1 MKFCPK
7 CDARFETLWSKCP
20 VDGHELE
27 HEIADPM
34 IGQVFADQYEILSV
48 LGTGGMSVVYKA
60 RHRLMDR
67 VVAIKLLHDDS
78 DKVAIERF
86 KHEAKASSSLKHQN
100 IISIYDFGIVGTQAY
115 LVMDCLDGKNLSEVL
130 EEIGHMGLDRAAH
143 MFRQTCMG
151 LEHAHKNGILHR
163 DLKPSNL
170 VLIKGDDGSELVK
183 IVDFGIAKLLPNA
196 AQEQTRLTQ
205 TGDIFGSPL
214 YMSPEQCQAKPLD
227 NRSDIYSLGCLMYET
242 LAGVPPLSG
251 DTAYDTMTMHVNQ
264 APLAF
269 HQVVPELNINKSME
283 ALIFRCLEK
292 LPENRYQSISDL
304 LQDLPTIQ
312 PQSGSVKVKSVQH
325 PTKQR
330 LEIKYLRFSFWTL
343 FVMVAAVIAYM
354 SCDNGPEP
362 DHCTVLLKTIWNS
375 QTTIAQ
381 TLTDNHMYEQARWVL
396 ESAEET
402 ARKKFSNRGRLMT
415 ALRMQRTLFSKA
427 KMYDDLQVVN
437 EKIAKLNGQ
446 VLLEAYDSL
455 LKELDDLAMPGSES
469 QTGMKRILAP
479 ITFTTI
485 DHVNRGLAGAA
496 MDKHTEVLLTRARG
510 VYKNLLGSNNPEV
523 ASIDML
529 LAECYNRQQR
539 LPMMRPLLTEALTIY
554 KGASAG
560 SSADNKKYGRKSALA
575 LIKLGQLDRD
585 ENRYANAEKELKE
598 AMTLAEQSFADDK
611 ALIYQALN
619 SYACLLAQ
627 TGREQEAK
635 AIFAKADS
643 ISTEKL
649 MHE

>member
-27 HEIADPM
+27 HEIADAM

-130 EEIGHMGLDRAAH
+130 EEIGHMALDRAAH

-196 AQEQTRLTQ
+196 TQEQTRLTQ

-242 LAGVPPLSG
+242 LAGVPPLRG

-269 HQVVPELNINKSME
+269 NQVVPELNINKSME

-312 PQSGSVKVKSVQH
+312 PQSGSVKVKPVQH

-330 LEIKYLRFSFWTL
+330 LEIKYLRYSFWTL
-343 FVMVAAVIAYM
+343 FVMVAAVIAYT

-362 DHCTVLLKTIWNS
+362 DHGTVLLKTIWNC

-396 ESAEET
+396 DSAEET
-402 ARKKFSNRGRLMT
+402 ARKQFSNRGRLMT

-427 KMYDDLQVVN
+427 KMYDELQVVN
-437 EKIAKLNGQ
+437 EKIAKLNSQ
-446 VLLEAYDSL
+446 VLLEAYDAL

-554 KGASAG
+554 KAATAG

-585 ENRYANAEKELKE
+585 ENRYADAEKELKE
-598 AMTLAEQSFADDK
+598 AMNLAEKSFADDK
-611 ALIYQALN
+611 ALLYKALN

-635 AIFAKADS
+635 AIFDKADS

-649 MHE
+649 MRE

>member
-1 MKFCPK
+1 M
-7 CDARFETLWSKCP
+7 
-20 VDGHELE
+20 DGHELE
-27 HEIADPM
+27 HEIADAM

-130 EEIGHMGLDRAAH
+130 EEIGHMALDRAAH

-196 AQEQTRLTQ
+196 TQEQTRLTQ

-242 LAGVPPLSG
+242 LAGVPPLRG

-269 HQVVPELNINKSME
+269 NQVVPELNINKSME

-312 PQSGSVKVKSVQH
+312 PQSGSVKVKPVQH

-330 LEIKYLRFSFWTL
+330 LEIKYLRYSFWTL
-343 FVMVAAVIAYM
+343 FVMVAAVIAYT

-362 DHCTVLLKTIWNS
+362 DHGTVLLKTIWNC

-396 ESAEET
+396 DSAEET
-402 ARKKFSNRGRLMT
+402 ARKQFSNRGRLMT

-427 KMYDDLQVVN
+427 KMYDELQVVN
-437 EKIAKLNGQ
+437 EKIAKLNSQ
-446 VLLEAYDSL
+446 VLLEAYDAL

-554 KGASAG
+554 KAATAG

-585 ENRYANAEKELKE
+585 ENRYADAEKELKE
-598 AMTLAEQSFADDK
+598 AMNLAEKSFADDK
-611 ALIYQALN
+611 ALLYKALN

-635 AIFAKADS
+635 AIFDKADS

-649 MHE
+649 MRE

>member
-27 HEIADPM
+27 HEQADPM
-34 IGQVFADQYEILSV
+34 IGQVFADQYEIISV

-67 VVAIKLLHDDS
+67 IVAIKLLHDDS
-78 DKVAIERF
+78 DKVAMERF

-100 IISIYDFGIVGTQAY
+100 IISIYDFGIVGSQAY

-130 EEIGHMGLDRAAH
+130 DEVGHIALDRAVH
-143 MFRQTCMG
+143 IFRQTCMG

-170 VLIKGDDGSELVK
+170 VLIKGEDGSELVK

-196 AQEQTRLTQ
+196 DKEQTRLTQ

-227 NRSDIYSLGCLMYET
+227 NRSDIYSLGCLMYES
-242 LAGVPPLSG
+242 LAGVAPLRG
-251 DTAYDTMTMHVNQ
+251 DTAYDTMTMHVSQ
-264 APLAF
+264 TPRSF
-269 HQVVPELNINKSME
+269 SEVVPELNINKSME

-292 LPENRYQSISDL
+292 LPEDRYQSITEV

-312 PQSGSVKVKSVQH
+312 PQSGSVKVKAVQH

-330 LEIKYLRFSFWTL
+330 LEIKYLRYGFWTL
-343 FVMVAAVIAYM
+343 FVCVAAIVAYM

-362 DHCTVLLKTIWNS
+362 DHGTVLLKTIWNS

-381 TLTDNHMYEQARWVL
+381 TLTDSHMYDQAHWIL
-396 ESAEET
+396 TSAENT
-402 ARKKFSNRGRLMT
+402 ARTKFSNRGRLMT
-415 ALRMQRTLFSKA
+415 ALRMERTLFTKA
-427 KMYDDLQVVN
+427 KMFDELQVVN
-437 EKIAKLNGQ
+437 EKIARLNSQ
-446 VLLEAYDSL
+446 VLLEAYDTL
-455 LKELDDLAMPGSES
+455 LKELDDLAKPGSES

-496 MDKHTEVLLTRARG
+496 MDKHTETLLTKARI
-510 VYKNLLGSNNPEV
+510 VYRNLLGDDSPPV
-523 ASIDML
+523 AGIDML

-539 LPMMRPLLTEALTIY
+539 LPMMRPLLAEALSIY
-554 KGASAG
+554 VKAANNNNNNSK
-560 SSADNKKYGRKSALA
+560 NGRKRVLA

-585 ENRYANAEKELKE
+585 ENRYADAEKELKE
-598 AMTLAEQSFADDK
+598 AMNLAEGSFANDK
-611 ALIYQALN
+611 TLLYQALN
-619 SYACLLAQ
+619 SYACYLAQ
-627 TGREQEAK
+627 TGKEQESK
-635 AIFAKADS
+635 AMFAKADS
-643 ISTEKL
+643 IATEKL
-649 MHE
+649 MQE

>member
-1 MKFCPK
+1 
-7 CDARFETLWSKCP
+7 
-20 VDGHELE
+20 
-27 HEIADPM
+27 M
-34 IGQVFADQYEILSV
+34 IGQVFADQYEIISV

-67 VVAIKLLHDDS
+67 IVAIKLLHDDS
-78 DKVAIERF
+78 DKVAMERF

-100 IISIYDFGIVGTQAY
+100 IISIYDFGIVGSQAY

-130 EEIGHMGLDRAAH
+130 DEVGHIALDRAVH
-143 MFRQTCMG
+143 IFRQTCMG

-170 VLIKGDDGSELVK
+170 VLIKGEDGSELVK

-196 AQEQTRLTQ
+196 DKEQTRLTQ

-227 NRSDIYSLGCLMYET
+227 NRSDIYSLGCLMYES
-242 LAGVPPLSG
+242 LAGVAPLRG
-251 DTAYDTMTMHVNQ
+251 DTAYDTMTMHVSQ
-264 APLAF
+264 TPRSF
-269 HQVVPELNINKSME
+269 SEVVPELNINKSME

-292 LPENRYQSISDL
+292 LPEDRYQSITEV

-312 PQSGSVKVKSVQH
+312 PQSGSVKVKAVQH

-330 LEIKYLRFSFWTL
+330 LEIKYLRYAFWTL
-343 FVMVAAVIAYM
+343 FVGVAAILAYM

-362 DHCTVLLKTIWNS
+362 DHGTVLLKTIWNS

-381 TLTDNHMYEQARWVL
+381 TLTDSHMYDQAHWL
-396 ESAEET
+396 LTSAENT
-402 ARKKFSNRGRLMT
+402 ARTKFSNRGRLMT
-415 ALRMQRTLFSKA
+415 ALRMERTLFTKA
-427 KMYDDLQVVN
+427 KMFDELQVVN
-437 EKIAKLNGQ
+437 EKIAKLNSQ
-446 VLLEAYDSL
+446 VLLEAYDTL
-455 LKELDDLAMPGSES
+455 LKELDDLAKPGSES

-496 MDKHTEVLLTRARG
+496 MDKHTETLLTKARI
-510 VYKNLLGSNNPEV
+510 VYRNLLGDDSPQV
-523 ASIDML
+523 AGIDML

-539 LPMMRPLLTEALTIY
+539 LPMMRPLLAEALSIY
-554 KGASAG
+554 VKAANNNNNSK
-560 SSADNKKYGRKSALA
+560 NGRKRVLA

-585 ENRYANAEKELKE
+585 ENRYADAEKELKE
-598 AMTLAEQSFADDK
+598 AMNLAEGSFANDK
-611 ALIYQALN
+611 TLLYQALN
-619 SYACLLAQ
+619 SYACYLAQ
-627 TGREQEAK
+627 TGKEQESK
-635 AIFAKADS
+635 AMFAKADS
-643 ISTEKL
+643 IATERL
-649 MHE
+649 MQE